1 MGKIVQNDKIQSLED
16 KCIRTAWDKET
27 KKRYLSRISLPAFLM
42 AVAREGD
49 EATEIARKAVEG
61 RFGIPVITLKSAVQF
76 NQVVVEMIEG
86 NIVLSEEGIDS

>member
-1 MGKIVQNDKIQSLED
+1 MQNDKIQLHED
-16 KCIRTAWDKET
+16 KCIRTEWDKEN
-27 KKRYLSRISLPAFLM
+27 KKRSRRSLPAFLM
-42 AVAREGD
+42 AVAREGS

-61 RFGIPVITLKSAVQF
+61 RIGIPVITLKSAVQL

>member
-27 KKRYLSRISLPAFLM
+27 KKRYLSRRSLPAFLM

-61 RFGIPVITLKSAVQF
+61 RFGIPVIKLKRAVQF

>member
-1 MGKIVQNDKIQSLED
+1 MQNDKIQLRED

-27 KKRYLSRISLPAFLM
+27 KKRSRRSLPAFLM
-42 AVAREGD
+42 AVAREGS

-61 RFGIPVITLKSAVQF
+61 RIGIPVITLKSAVQL

>member
-1 MGKIVQNDKIQSLED
+1 MGKIVQNDKIQLLED

-27 KKRYLSRISLPAFLM
+27 KKRSRRSLPAFLM
-42 AVAREGD
+42 AVAREGS

-61 RFGIPVITLKSAVQF
+61 RIGIPVITLKSAVQL

-86 NIVLSEEGIDS
+86 NIALSEEGIDS